1 MNSHRSGNFPVGKP
15 FCVFGSICIGFC
27 LCYNST
33 GHNILPFAEY
43 EVLFGVVITFGG
55 REISDLTIVR
65 IYRVGIIRIIL
76 ICSISVCIYSRFI
89 NEHHRTFAGTLDGE
103 FHVLG
108 AEGLAVFENILI
120 ASIRE
125 FERRIYSDGC
135 YKYVSMK
142 VLLSSETENVTLS
155 GRYIWEEWAAKVLSS
170 SEEISF
176 ALLPV
181 VITISTSLAPS
192 NPTHVPF
199 S

>member
-1 MNSHRSGNFPVGKP
+1 M
-15 FCVFGSICIGFC
+15 
-27 LCYNST
+27 
-33 GHNILPFAEY
+33 LPFAEY

-55 REISDLTIVR
+55 REISDLTLVR

-125 FERRIYSDGC
+125 FERRIYSANLDESFVVVRNREC
-135 YKYVSMK
+135 Y
-142 VLLSSETENVTLS
+142 TEREIYFGRVGGKGIELKRGNIFCVAS
-155 GRYIWEEWAAKVLSS
+155 GRYHDLNIARAVKSDPCTVFIIVADASVCQLAAVSILIDNIALKC
-170 SEEISF
+170 ISPF
-176 ALLPV
+176 A
-181 VITISTSLAPS
+181 
-192 NPTHVPF
+192 
-199 S
+199 